1 MEGTV
6 DVIKELGKLKQIKDL
21 GLLNVCRED
30 YNILSSSINE
40 MQHLEKL
47 HVKSRSTD
55 NDEFIDLSLISPPTK
70 LRKLTLRGRLQK
82 LPEWILELQNLVV
95 LRLKLSCLTKD
106 PMHSLKSLQHLLILS
121 IGVGAYG
128 GSHMYF
134 QDGWFPKLKELYIGS
149 SDELRDIIIDKG
161 ALSSLKMLQLYGLS
175 NLKNITG
182 IQHLEKLEVLLIRSM
197 QVECLHNNSPEDWN
211 WIMEH
216 VPLVEISRVDGKIVR
231 NSRN

>member
-1 MEGTV
+1 MFV
-6 DVIKELGKLKQIKDL
+6 
-21 GLLNVCRED
+21 ED

-55 NDEFIDLSLISPPTK
+55 NDEFIDLNLISPPTK
-70 LRKLTLRGRLQK
+70 LRKLTLRGKLLK
-82 LPEWILELQNLVV
+82 LPEWILELQNLAV

-106 PMHSLKSLQHLLILS
+106 PMQSLKSLQHLLILS

-149 SDELRDIIIDKG
+149 SDELTDIIIDKG

-197 QVECLHNNSPEDWN
+197 QVECLQHNSPDDWN

-216 VPLVEISRVDGKIVR
+216 VPLVEISRVDGKIIR